1 MAPNASY
8 GMTEYEDFLF
18 TLAKKLLYYDQNH
31 NSGGIMN
38 LNDIQKELERKSIT
52 FRRLRGRIEVTTV
65 SGKPSLS
72 HAWAEYDTPR
82 EYTFAFAVNSGN
94 IFSVIY
100 QANNLCGNDFFL
112 CNDASCDP
120 RKLGEWWRVV
130 NCLKENESVKEFVQR
145 SEDWF
150 EGFRNH
156 LLKMDKEECRRKLV
170 RNILNGNIEEFSKSM
185 KNVKK
190 ENDIYHYVASG
201 ELNKIPTKI
210 GWHTTNYGEDFIITV
225 GIGKAN
231 HRATFTNK
239 WGKRFNFN
247 SFVSK
252 AVKSY
257 ESAYSEN
264 DTTEN
269 DKNHGGIA

>member
-1 MAPNASY
+1 
-8 GMTEYEDFLF
+8 
-18 TLAKKLLYYDQNH
+18 
-31 NSGGIMN
+31 MN
-38 LNDIQKELERKSIT
+38 LNDIQKELEKKGIT

-82 EYTFAFAVNSGN
+82 EYTFAFAVNNGN

-100 QANNLCGNDFFL
+100 QANNLYGNDFFL

-130 NCLKENESVKEFVQR
+130 LRLRENESVEKFVQR
-145 SEDWF
+145 SFDWF
-150 EGFRNH
+150 EVFRE
-156 LLKMDKEECRRKLV
+156 LVMKVAKEECRRKLV
-170 RNILNGNIEEFSKSM
+170 RNILNANIEEFSKNM
-185 KNVKK
+185 KKVNK
-190 ENDIYHYVASG
+190 ENDIYHSIVSG

-210 GWHTTNYGEDFIITV
+210 GWHSVNYGEDFIITV
-225 GIGKAN
+225 GIGKTN

-239 WGKRFNFN
+239 WGERFNFN

-269 DKNHGGIA
+269 HGGIA